1 MGPAPTLVLAGLTT
15 AASGLNEDLE
25 TKICHRYHHRQS
37 ITTHLEY
44 LLDLLG
50 GGGLGLGPALVVPG
64 VRLHHGADHQLG
76 PAPRPAL
83 LKTEDI

>member
-1 MGPAPTLVLAGLTT
+1 M
-15 AASGLNEDLE
+15 
-25 TKICHRYHHRQS
+25 
-37 ITTHLEY
+37 THLKY

-76 PAPRPAL
+76 PAPGPAL
-83 LKTEDI
+83 LETEDIYDEFSLQVSILFYRFFSTK

>member
-1 MGPAPTLVLAGLTT
+1 M
-15 AASGLNEDLE
+15 SN
-25 TKICHRYHHRQS
+25 
-37 ITTHLEY
+37 LEY

-76 PAPRPAL
+76 LAPGPAL
-83 LKTEDI
+83 LETEYRE